1 MARSGGVVRWL
12 MGAPTYR
19 IDEITRR
26 TGFTARAIRYYV
38 QRGLLPATPQRGVA
52 TVYTHEQ
59 LLRLQAITILRTR
72 ERLRLAA
79 VKRRL
84 SAMSLAEIEALV
96 ATVAAPGHTAA
107 QTATAE
113 ATPTI
118 PGAPADA
125 VKLRP
130 FTRWD
135 RAELLPG
142 LEIAV
147 RSDAAPVVRRLAEEI
162 FTKYGASP
170 LAPAGA

>member
-1 MARSGGVVRWL
+1 

-19 IDEITRR
+19 IEEITRR
-26 TGFTARAIRYYV
+26 TGFTARAVRYYV

-59 LLRLQAITILRTR
+59 LLRLLAITLLRTR
-72 ERLRLAA
+72 ERLRLEA

-84 SAMSLAEIEALV
+84 AGMSLADVEALV
-96 ATVAAPGHTAA
+96 ATIGGVPLPAGAATGTAPASVGAAPGDGAVGSA
-107 QTATAE
+107 GP
-113 ATPTI
+113 PTF
-118 PGAPADA
+118 
-125 VKLRP
+125 L
-130 FTRWD
+130 RWD

-162 FTKYGASP
+162 FAKYGAAP
-170 LAPAGA
+170 LASSGA

>member
-1 MARSGGVVRWL
+1 

-84 SAMSLAEIEALV
+84 SAMSLAEVEALV
-96 ATVAAPGHTAA
+96 ATVAAPGQTTAQA
-107 QTATAE
+107 V
-113 ATPTI
+113 PTGTTSTI
-118 PGAPADA
+118 LGAPADA
-125 VKLRP
+125 AKLPP

-135 RAELLPG
+135 RTELLPG

-162 FTKYGASP
+162 FAKYGASP
-170 LAPAGA
+170 LASAGA